1 MGAGTVR
8 KVAASVDAAG
18 AGATGQGPEG
28 GAGGQ
33 GKSAST
39 SATTSASA
47 LATASVSVPVSASIS
62 AWTLETGLAAAQAA
76 SCTTSPVIGPAQ
88 AAKKVDLTIINMG
101 AT

>member
-33 GKSAST
+33 GKS
-39 SATTSASA
+39 
-47 LATASVSVPVSASIS
+47 ATASVSVPVSASIS

-88 AAKKVDLTIINMG
+88 AAKKVDLTIVNMG